1 MKRTILRSSKGT
13 KLYAKRKANRR
24 FADIQTYKRAHS
36 ADMRKTSASEKRRKL
51 LEYIVNF
58 HVQADNQFNE
68 AWRKLIQGIDGLKL
82 F

>member
-1 MKRTILRSSKGT
+1 MTIATHIIEGESKH
-13 KLYAKRKANRR
+13 
-24 FADIQTYKRAHS
+24 IVQTYKRAHS